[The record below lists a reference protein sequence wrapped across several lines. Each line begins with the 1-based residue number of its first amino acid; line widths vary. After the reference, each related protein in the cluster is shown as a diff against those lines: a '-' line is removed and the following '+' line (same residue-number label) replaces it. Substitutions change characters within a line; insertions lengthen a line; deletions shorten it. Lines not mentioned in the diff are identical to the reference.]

1 MTERDKCL
9 YYVSRFVE
17 FVVLSHVCVFLK
29 KMLCFICRNPWSI
42 AIDFV
47 PVDSNWS
54 VVLHGGEESD

>member
-1 MTERDKCL
+1 M
-9 YYVSRFVE
+9 YNVPVSRFVE
-17 FVVLSHVCVFLK
+17 FVVHVLSHVCVFLRE
-29 KMLCFICRNPWSI
+29 KMLCTCICRNPWSV